1 MANQTVINPAL
12 QSAAQTMV
20 NVDIVEQYNRQ
31 NNIDHSDA
39 GLVSE
44 GATICEKYTVQQ
56 RLEVSSGEADL
67 YLCEFDGSHYVA
79 KVYKRKFAIKPEVTE
94 ALLTIDSPYVAKLFE
109 TGTHNGYPVEI
120 LPYFEN
126 GSLQGKQFTFDE
138 LVTNIIP
145 NINEGLRV
153 IHAAGII
160 HKDLKPS
167 NLMLNDDGKTISII
181 DFGISSAIED
191 GQTILVT
198 KTGMTPEYSAPET
211 FRNIFYEGSDY
222 YSFGISLFELFCG
235 YTPYANMQPDE
246 IEQYHSVQRI
256 PFPDDMPVL
265 LQDFISALTYY
276 DISNRKN
283 KSNPNRRWTYNEVK
297 SWLNGENLVIP
308 GEGIGNAGKGN
319 TPAYQFLGET
329 LTSTEALVT
338 ALARNWE
345 EGKKQLFRGYITAHF
360 RTFNADL
367 ARKCQAAEEEAGR
380 QNGKDDIIFWSLLY
394 QLNPKLKGF
403 YWKGNIYESLP
414 AFGRD
419 VLERLWDRDDSQF
432 AYYNSILSE
441 KLLSHY
447 VSFAAPKNDKLKKAA
462 SAIEDSY
469 DLELA
474 NGSDMRRTY
483 FLMAY
488 TLSGQKLL
496 LLNGQ
501 QFRTVGELATYMR
514 SVLDESFESFEALCH
529 RLVDYDGHL
538 DFQLETWLLAIGKQ
552 KELEKWR
559 ASINE

>member
-1 MANQTVINPAL
+1 M
-12 QSAAQTMV
+12 
-20 NVDIVEQYNRQ
+20 
-31 NNIDHSDA
+31 
-39 GLVSE
+39 
-44 GATICEKYTVQQ
+44 
-56 RLEVSSGEADL
+56 
-67 YLCEFDGSHYVA
+67 
-79 KVYKRKFAIKPEVTE
+79 
-94 ALLTIDSPYVAKLFE
+94 
-109 TGTHNGYPVEI
+109 
-120 LPYFEN
+120 
-126 GSLQGKQFTFDE
+126 
-138 LVTNIIP
+138 
-145 NINEGLRV
+145 
-153 IHAAGII
+153 
-160 HKDLKPS
+160 
-167 NLMLNDDGKTISII
+167 
-181 DFGISSAIED
+181 
-191 GQTILVT
+191 
-198 KTGMTPEYSAPET
+198 
-211 FRNIFYEGSDY
+211 
-222 YSFGISLFELFCG
+222 
-235 YTPYANMQPDE
+235 
-246 IEQYHSVQRI
+246 
-256 PFPDDMPVL
+256 
-265 LQDFISALTYY
+265 
-276 DISNRKN
+276 
-283 KSNPNRRWTYNEVK
+283 
-297 SWLNGENLVIP
+297 
-308 GEGIGNAGKGN
+308 
-319 TPAYQFLGET
+319 
-329 LTSTEALVT
+329 
-338 ALARNWE
+338 ARNWE